1 MSSRPLPIELLK
13 ALLGDDE
20 NEVLAVPTEDVAGD
34 SQAAVLGAPL
44 HTASHLYSHLQNT
57 YRSHTVS

>member
-1 MSSRPLPIELLK
+1 MSSRPQPRELLR
-13 ALLGDDE
+13 ALVGNE

-44 HTASHLYSHLQNT
+44 HTASHLYSHLQNM
-57 YRSHTVS
+57 YM